1 MSFSLT
7 YTLLDIKNVFNFRII
22 EDIYI
27 VNATVKVLILIHR
40 SSAVAV
46 APVLT
51 LDVDYLSLYCY

>member
-46 APVLT
+46 AVLT